1 MHERGLNMD
10 VIEGVALSDDEL
22 IARSCALAAELEA
35 RALALAGAGAK
46 RRQRRL
52 RRVLAS
58 PSGAKLVFAI
68 ADRVL
73 RPVDARTAAAELAMI
88 ATGPLDG
95 FSATDRALLRVAGVA
110 GKVAP
115 FPVVKLVTARLRRET
130 RALIYPAE
138 PGPLGRRLSALQ
150 GRANLNLLGEAVLGG
165 DEATRRA
172 RSVEALLLGDDVAC
186 VSVKVSSVSSGLSL
200 VDFEGSVQRVCGP
213 LGQLFRAAA
222 ACQPPKLV
230 NLDMEEHRD
239 LDLTLEAFFRTL
251 GEQEGVAHTAGIAL
265 QAYLPGSHEALE
277 RVLAFA
283 GARQRAGAPPVRVRL
298 VKGANLAMEQVDGE
312 LHGWPQAPYLSKAE
326 TDASYKAMLERLL
339 GAARGGTVE
348 VGVASHN
355 LFDVGFALVLAD
367 ALGVKVEV
375 EMLAGMAD
383 EQAAAIAERTGGAL
397 LYVPVAAK
405 KDFRNALAYLSR
417 RLDENTSA
425 EGFLRYSLDL
435 EPGNAIWQEQASRFA
450 AAVRARH
457 HVRARP
463 YQVQD
468 RQAQAPANG
477 RVEAGPAAGTGAKPA
492 PLAGAAFANEPD
504 TDLTVASN
512 REWARALLGRPRPE
526 APTPVS
532 VQDVDRAVAA
542 AREAV
547 KDWEQAGPAERAK
560 RLMAAADVMAAGPA
574 RAEAIAVM
582 SSEAGKTFEEAD
594 PEVSEAVDF
603 ARWYAEGPGSLSA
616 LLAELDCEVA
626 SSPLG
631 VVVVSPPW
639 NFPFSIPAGGAL
651 AALAA
656 GNTVVLK
663 PARPAMRTGAVLVQQ
678 LHAAGLGEHVVQL
691 VAPTDRA
698 PGQRLVT
705 HPDVGAVV
713 LTGSWETAS
722 NFARWAPSR
731 RILAETSGKGS
742 VLVGPTADVDQ
753 AVRDVVHSAFSH
765 AGQKCSAGSLAIV
778 MAPLYDRS
786 PFLRQLADA
795 VRSLRVGPTSDP
807 ATQMGPL
814 VGPFTPDL
822 ERALTQLEEGESWLV
837 KPACIDPEAKLWAP
851 GVRTGVQP
859 GSWAHMTEWFGPV
872 LGVMRA
878 ESFEEALAWQNAVAY
893 GLTAGLCSLDPE
905 EHRRWAAGCQAGNLY
920 INRAITGAIVGRQP
934 FGGWKRS
941 ALGPTAKAGGPN
953 YLIALRRW
961 RDAEDISVARAVASY
976 RHWWGAH
983 FSRVTE
989 MAGLASESNELSY
1002 EPFTPG
1008 VVLRAGGDVADDEL
1022 TKAVFLA
1029 EMTGTPLRISVPEPR
1044 PALPAL
1050 AGGFSKEPVPVTV
1063 ESAGALAAS
1072 LAAVG
1077 AERGMGAA
1085 RLRLLGQGEQQVLAA
1100 AAEAGVSVLDEPVCS
1115 CGRIELVR
1123 WLREKVVARSLH
1135 RYGNIV
1141 YSRS

>member
-1 MHERGLNMD
+1 VTLF
-10 VIEGVALSDDEL
+10 DDEL
-22 IARSCALAAELEA
+22 IARSCELAAELERRA
-35 RALALAGAGAK
+35 RSLAGPGAR
-46 RRQRRL
+46 RRQRRF
-52 RRVLAS
+52 RRLLAS

-88 ATGPLDG
+88 AAGPLEG

-110 GKVAP
+110 GRLAP

-130 RALIYPAE
+130 RGLIYPAE
-138 PGPLGRRLSALQ
+138 PRSLRRHLSRLRGR
-150 GRANLNLLGEAVLGG
+150 GNLNLLGEAVLGW

-172 RSVEALLLGDDVAC
+172 RAVEALLRRDDVAC

-200 VDFEGSVQRVCGP
+200 VDFDGSVERVCGP
-213 LGQLFRAAA
+213 LRQLFHAAA
-222 ACQPPKLV
+222 SCQPPKLV
-230 NLDMEEHRD
+230 NLDMEEHGD

-251 GEQEGVAHTAGIAL
+251 GGKEGAGHTAGIAL

-277 RVLAFA
+277 RVLSFA
-283 GARQRAGAPPVRVRL
+283 AERHRAGAPPVRVRL
-298 VKGANLAMEQVDGE
+298 VKGANLAMEQGDAE
-312 LHGWPQAPYLSKAE
+312 LRCWPQASYLTKAE

-339 GAARGGTVE
+339 EAARNGTVE

-355 LFDVGFALVLAD
+355 LFDVGFSLVLAED
-367 ALGVKVEV
+367 QGVKVEI

-383 EQAAAIAERTGGAL
+383 EQAAAIAERTGGVL

-417 RLDENTSA
+417 RLDENTSP

-435 EPGNAIWQEQASRFA
+435 EPGSAVWEEQASRFA
-450 AAVRARH
+450 TAVRARH
-457 HVRARP
+457 EVRTRP
-463 YQVQD
+463 YQEQD
-468 RQAQAPANG
+468 RQAQSPANG
-477 RVEAGPAAGTGAKPA
+477 RTEAGTPAGVGARAFRPD
-492 PLAGAAFANEPD
+492 GARFSNEPD
-504 TDLTVASN
+504 TDLTVPSN
-512 REWARALLGRPRPE
+512 REWARALLDRPRPE
-526 APTPVS
+526 APAPVS
-532 VQDVDRAVAA
+532 MEDVEQAVSA

-560 RLMAAADVMAAGPA
+560 LLTAAAEVMAAGPA
-574 RAEAIAVM
+574 RADAIAVM
-582 SSEAGKTFEEAD
+582 ASEAGKTFEEAD

-603 ARWYAEGPGSLSA
+603 ARWYAEGTGSLSS
-616 LLAELDCEVA
+616 LFAELDCEVA

-639 NFPFSIPAGGAL
+639 NFPFSIPAGGVL

-656 GNTVVLK
+656 GNTVILK
-663 PARPAMRTGAVLVQQ
+663 PARPAMATGAVLVEQ
-678 LHAAGLGEHVVQL
+678 LHAAGFGEHVLQL

-705 HPDVGAVV
+705 HPDVNAVV

-742 VLVGPTADVDQ
+742 IIVGSTADVDQ

-778 MAPLYDRS
+778 LAPLYDRS

-795 VRSLRVGPTSDP
+795 VRSLRVGGTTDP
-807 ATQMGPL
+807 ATEMGPL

-822 ERALTQLEEGESWLV
+822 ERALTRLEDGESWLV
-837 KPACIDPEAKLWAP
+837 KPACIDPERKLWSP
-851 GVRTGVQP
+851 GVRIGVRP

-878 ESFEEALAWQNAVAY
+878 ETFEEALAWQNAVAY
-893 GLTAGLCSLDPE
+893 GLTAGLSSLDPE
-905 EHRRWAAGCQAGNLY
+905 EHRRWAAECQAGNLY

-941 ALGPTAKAGGPN
+941 ILGPTAKAGGPN

-961 RDAEDISVARAVASY
+961 HDAENMSVAWSVASY
-976 RHWWGAH
+976 RHWWEAH

-989 MAGLASESNELSY
+989 MAGLACESNELSY
-1002 EPFTPG
+1002 EPFAPG
-1008 VVLRAGGDVADDEL
+1008 VVLRAGGDVTDDEL

-1029 EMTGTPLRISVPEPR
+1029 ELTGTPLRISVPEQR

-1050 AGGFSKEPVPVTV
+1050 AGGLAKAPVPVTV
-1063 ESAGALAAS
+1063 ESADSLAAS

-1077 AERGMGAA
+1077 AGRGAGAA
-1085 RLRLLGQGEQQVLAA
+1085 RLRVLGEAEQQVVAA
-1100 AAEAGVSVLDEPVCS
+1100 AAEAGVSVFDEPICS

-1141 YSRS
+1141 YSRW

>member
-1 MHERGLNMD
+1 M
-10 VIEGVALSDDEL
+10 
-22 IARSCALAAELEA
+22 
-35 RALALAGAGAK
+35 
-46 RRQRRL
+46 
-52 RRVLAS
+52 
-58 PSGAKLVFAI
+58 FAI
-68 ADRVL
+68 SDRVL
-73 RPVDARTAAAELAMI
+73 RPVDVHTAASELAMI
-88 ATGPLDG
+88 ASGPLGG
-95 FSATDRALLRVAGVA
+95 FSATDRALLRTAGVA
-110 GKVAP
+110 GKFAP
-115 FPVVKLVTARLRRET
+115 FPVVKLVGARLRRET
-130 RALIYPAE
+130 RGLIYPAE
-138 PGPLGRRLSALQ
+138 PGPLGRQLSRLQ
-150 GRANLNLLGEAVLGG
+150 GRDNLNLLGEAVLGW

-172 RSVEALLLGDDVAC
+172 RSVEALLRRDDVAC

-200 VDFEGSVQRVCGP
+200 VDFEGSVERVCEP
-213 LGQLFRAAA
+213 LRRLFHAAA
-222 ACQPPKLV
+222 TCQPPKLV

-251 GEQEGVAHTAGIAL
+251 GGEEGAGYTAGIAL
-265 QAYLPGSHEALE
+265 QAYLPDSHEALE
-277 RVLAFA
+277 RVLHFAAERHLA
-283 GARQRAGAPPVRVRL
+283 GASPIRVRL
-298 VKGANLAMEQVDGE
+298 VKGANLAMEQVDAE
-312 LHGWPQAPYLSKAE
+312 MRCWPQAPYLTKAE

-339 GAARGGTVE
+339 EAARSGTVE

-355 LFDVGFALVLAD
+355 LFDVGFALVLGED
-367 ALGVKVEV
+367 MGVKVEI

-383 EQAAAIAERTGGAL
+383 EQAAAIAERTGGVL

-417 RLDENTSA
+417 RLDENTSP

-435 EPGNAIWQEQASRFA
+435 EPGSAVWQEQASRFA

-457 HVRARP
+457 QVRARP
-463 YQVQD
+463 YQEQD
-468 RQAQAPANG
+468 RQAQQPTNG
-477 RVEAGPAAGTGAKPA
+477 MVEAGSPAAIGARMSRPDRA
-492 PLAGAAFANEPD
+492 RFANEPD
-504 TDLTVASN
+504 TDLTVSSN
-512 REWARALLGRPRPE
+512 REWATALLARPRPE
-526 APTPVS
+526 AQAPVS
-532 VQDVDRAVAA
+532 LKDVEQAVSAA
-542 AREAV
+542 HEAV
-547 KDWEQAGPAERAK
+547 KDWEQAGPADRAK
-560 RLMAAADVMAAGPA
+560 LLMAAADVMAAGPA
-574 RAEAIAVM
+574 RADAIAVM
-582 SSEAGKTFEEAD
+582 ASEAGKTFEEAD

-603 ARWYAEGPGSLSA
+603 ARWYAEGAGSLSS
-616 LLAELDCEVA
+616 LFAELDCEVE

-656 GNTVVLK
+656 GNTVILK
-663 PARPAMRTGAVLVQQ
+663 PARPAMATGAVLVQQ
-678 LHAAGLGEHVVQL
+678 LHAAGFGEHVLQL
-691 VAPTDRA
+691 VAPADRA

-742 VLVGPTADVDQ
+742 IIVGSTADVDQ

-778 MAPLYDRS
+778 LAPLYDRS

-795 VRSLRVGPTSDP
+795 VRSLRVGQATDP
-807 ATQMGPL
+807 ATEMGPL

-822 ERALTQLEEGESWLV
+822 ERALTKLDDGESWLV
-837 KPACIDPEAKLWAP
+837 KPVCIDSERKLWSP
-851 GVRTGVQP
+851 GVRTGVRP

-878 ESFEEALAWQNAVAY
+878 ETFEEALAWQNAVAY

-905 EHRRWAAGCQAGNLY
+905 EHRRWAADCQAGNLY
-920 INRAITGAIVGRQP
+920 INRAITGAIAGRQP

-941 ALGPTAKAGGPN
+941 ILGPTAKAGGPN

-961 RDAEDISVARAVASY
+961 HDAESISVAQAVASY
-976 RHWWGAH
+976 RHWWEAH

-989 MAGLASESNELSY
+989 MAGLACESNELSY
-1002 EPFTPG
+1002 EPFAPG

-1022 TKAVFLA
+1022 TKAVLLA
-1029 EMTGTPLRISVPEPR
+1029 ELTGTPLRISVPERR

-1050 AGGFSKEPVPVTV
+1050 AGGLAKAPVPVTV
-1063 ESAGALAAS
+1063 ESADSLAAS

-1077 AERGMGAA
+1077 AERGTGAA
-1085 RLRLLGQGEQQVLAA
+1085 RLRVLGEAEQQVMAA
-1100 AAEAGVSVLDEPVCS
+1100 AAEAGVSVFDEPICS

-1141 YSRS
+1141 YSRW

>member
-1 MHERGLNMD
+1 
-10 VIEGVALSDDEL
+10 VTLSDDEL
-22 IARSCALAAELEA
+22 IARSCELAAELENRA
-35 RALALAGAGAK
+35 RSLAGPGAR
-46 RRQRRL
+46 RRQRRF
-52 RRVLAS
+52 RRLLAS

-73 RPVDARTAAAELAMI
+73 RPVDAHTAAAELAMI
-88 ATGPLDG
+88 ATGPLEG
-95 FSATDRALLRVAGVA
+95 FSATDRALLRAAAVA
-110 GKVAP
+110 GKLAP
-115 FPVVKLVTARLRRET
+115 FPVVKLVAARLRRET
-130 RALIYPAE
+130 RGLIYPAK
-138 PGPLGRRLSALQ
+138 PRSLRRQLSRLRGR
-150 GRANLNLLGEAVLGG
+150 GNLNLLGEAVLGW

-172 RSVEALLLGDDVAC
+172 RAVEALLRRDDVAC

-200 VDFEGSVQRVCGP
+200 VDFDGSVERVCGP
-213 LGQLFRAAA
+213 LRQLFHAAA

-251 GEQEGVAHTAGIAL
+251 GGEEDAGHTAGIAL

-277 RVLAFA
+277 RVLPFA
-283 GARQRAGAPPVRVRL
+283 AERHRAGAPPIRVRL
-298 VKGANLAMEQVDGE
+298 VKGANLAMEQADAE
-312 LHGWPQAPYLSKAE
+312 LRCWPQAPYLTKAE

-339 GAARGGTVE
+339 EAARSGTVE

-355 LFDVGFALVLAD
+355 LFDVGFALVLAED
-367 ALGVKVEV
+367 LGVKVEI
-375 EMLAGMAD
+375 EMLVGMAD
-383 EQAAAIAERTGGAL
+383 EQAAAIAERTGGVL

-417 RLDENTSA
+417 RLDENTSP
-425 EGFLRYSLDL
+425 EGFLRHSLDL
-435 EPGNAIWQEQASRFA
+435 EPGSAIWEEQASRFA
-450 AAVRARH
+450 TAVRALH
-457 HVRARP
+457 EVRARP
-463 YQVQD
+463 YQQQD
-468 RQAQAPANG
+468 RQAQIPAKE
-477 RVEAGPAAGTGAKPA
+477 RVEAGPPTGVGARASRPDRA
-492 PLAGAAFANEPD
+492 PFANEPD
-504 TDLTVASN
+504 TDLTVPSN
-512 REWARALLGRPRPE
+512 REWASALLGAPRPA
-526 APTPVS
+526 APATVS
-532 VQDVDRAVAA
+532 IKDVEQAVSD
-542 AREAV
+542 ARESA
-547 KDWEQAGPAERAK
+547 KDWEQAGPSERAK
-560 RLMAAADVMAAGPA
+560 LLMAAADVMAAGSA
-574 RAEAIAVM
+574 RADAIAVM
-582 SSEAGKTFEEAD
+582 ASETGKTVEEAD

-603 ARWYAEGPGSLSA
+603 ARWYAEGSGSLSS

-639 NFPFSIPAGGAL
+639 NFPFSIPAGGTL

-656 GNTVVLK
+656 GNTVILK
-663 PARPAMRTGAVLVQQ
+663 PARPAMATGAVLVQQ
-678 LHAAGLGEHVVQL
+678 LHAAGFGEHVLQL
-691 VAPTDRA
+691 VAPTERA

-705 HPDVGAVV
+705 HPDVNGVV

-742 VLVGPTADVDQ
+742 IIVGSTADVDQ

-778 MAPLYDRS
+778 LAPLYDRS

-795 VRSLRVGPTSDP
+795 VRSLRVGPATDP

-822 ERALTQLEEGESWLV
+822 ERALTQLEDGESWLV
-837 KPACIDPEAKLWAP
+837 KPVCIDPERKLWSP
-851 GVRTGVQP
+851 GVRTGVRP

-878 ESFEEALAWQNAVAY
+878 ETFEEALAWQNAVAY
-893 GLTAGLCSLDPE
+893 GLTAGLSSLDPE
-905 EHRRWAAGCQAGNLY
+905 EHRRWAADCQAGNLY

-941 ALGPTAKAGGPN
+941 ILGPTAKAGGPN

-961 RDAEDISVARAVASY
+961 HDAETISVAQSLASY
-976 RHWWGAH
+976 RRFWEAH

-989 MAGLASESNELSY
+989 MAGLACESNELSY
-1002 EPFTPG
+1002 ESFAPG
-1008 VVLRAGGDVADDEL
+1008 VILRASGGVADDEL
-1022 TKAVFLA
+1022 TKAVLLA
-1029 EMTGTPLRISVPEPR
+1029 ELTGTPLRISLPERR

-1050 AGGFSKEPVPVTV
+1050 AGGLAKAPVPVTV
-1063 ESAGALAAS
+1063 ESADSLAAS
-1072 LAAVG
+1072 LAAAG
-1077 AERGMGAA
+1077 AERGTGAV
-1085 RLRLLGQGEQQVLAA
+1085 RLRVLGEAEQQVVAA
-1100 AAEAGVSVLDEPVCS
+1100 AAEAGISVFDEPICS
-1115 CGRIELVR
+1115 CGRVELVR
-1123 WLREKVVARSLH
+1123 WLREKVVTRSLH

-1141 YSRS
+1141 YSRW

>member
-1 MHERGLNMD
+1 MLAFCGRYRAWGQEQPGYQDYEEYRGQGLAAFTSMSLPRLSRVRLPENNPERASKVGGRVFGVYDGLAYGRRRHQRGLNMHERGLNMHERGLNMD

-383 EQAAAIAERTGGAL
+383 EQAAAIAERTGGVL

-417 RLDENTSA
+417 RLDENTERGGLPALLARLGAGQRHMAGAGVPFRRRRTRSPPR
-425 EGFLRYSLDL
+425 EGPPLPST
-435 EPGNAIWQEQASRFA
+435 GQAGTGTGERE
-450 AAVRARH
+450 
-457 HVRARP
+457 
-463 YQVQD
+463 
-468 RQAQAPANG
+468 G
-477 RVEAGPAAGTGAKPA
+477 GGGPAAGTGAKPA

-512 REWARALLGRPRPE
+512 REWARPC
-526 APTPVS
+526 S
-532 VQDVDRAVAA
+532 
-542 AREAV
+542 
-547 KDWEQAGPAERAK
+547 AGPA
-560 RLMAAADVMAAGPA
+560 
-574 RAEAIAVM
+574 
-582 SSEAGKTFEEAD
+582 
-594 PEVSEAVDF
+594 
-603 ARWYAEGPGSLSA
+603 
-616 LLAELDCEVA
+616 
-626 SSPLG
+626 
-631 VVVVSPPW
+631 
-639 NFPFSIPAGGAL
+639 
-651 AALAA
+651 
-656 GNTVVLK
+656 
-663 PARPAMRTGAVLVQQ
+663 
-678 LHAAGLGEHVVQL
+678 
-691 VAPTDRA
+691 
-698 PGQRLVT
+698 
-705 HPDVGAVV
+705 
-713 LTGSWETAS
+713 
-722 NFARWAPSR
+722 
-731 RILAETSGKGS
+731 
-742 VLVGPTADVDQ
+742 
-753 AVRDVVHSAFSH
+753 
-765 AGQKCSAGSLAIV
+765 
-778 MAPLYDRS
+778 
-786 PFLRQLADA
+786 
-795 VRSLRVGPTSDP
+795 
-807 ATQMGPL
+807 
-814 VGPFTPDL
+814 
-822 ERALTQLEEGESWLV
+822 
-837 KPACIDPEAKLWAP
+837 
-851 GVRTGVQP
+851 
-859 GSWAHMTEWFGPV
+859 
-872 LGVMRA
+872 
-878 ESFEEALAWQNAVAY
+878 
-893 GLTAGLCSLDPE
+893 
-905 EHRRWAAGCQAGNLY
+905 
-920 INRAITGAIVGRQP
+920 
-934 FGGWKRS
+934 
-941 ALGPTAKAGGPN
+941 
-953 YLIALRRW
+953 
-961 RDAEDISVARAVASY
+961 
-976 RHWWGAH
+976 
-983 FSRVTE
+983 
-989 MAGLASESNELSY
+989 
-1002 EPFTPG
+1002 
-1008 VVLRAGGDVADDEL
+1008 
-1022 TKAVFLA
+1022 
-1029 EMTGTPLRISVPEPR
+1029 PR
-1044 PALPAL
+1044 PP
-1050 AGGFSKEPVPVTV
+1050 
-1063 ESAGALAAS
+1063 
-1072 LAAVG
+1072 
-1077 AERGMGAA
+1077 R
-1085 RLRLLGQGEQQVLAA
+1085 R
-1100 AAEAGVSVLDEPVCS
+1100 
-1115 CGRIELVR
+1115 
-1123 WLREKVVARSLH
+1123 
-1135 RYGNIV
+1135 
-1141 YSRS
+1141 